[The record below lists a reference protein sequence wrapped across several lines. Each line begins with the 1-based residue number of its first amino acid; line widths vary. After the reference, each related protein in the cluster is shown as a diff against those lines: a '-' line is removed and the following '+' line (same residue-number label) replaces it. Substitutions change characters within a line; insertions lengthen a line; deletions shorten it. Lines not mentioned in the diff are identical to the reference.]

1 MSKLIRFLV
10 MLFVASNLVWAADY
24 EWTITYPYFE
34 SNGRRIASGD
44 TAAVVKVVF
53 TDITTSSAN
62 VLSRFAVRPV
72 TSYTTD
78 WYIQSIQLWWDQNGE
93 DGLQTR
99 EDSLINT
106 QLSSNFGF
114 IQSVPT
120 DDIRFINLPSDNLSP
135 SSTFYVALEVKD
147 WETADPED
155 EEIDDQD
162 GVWFGVMI
170 LESSSDL
177 VATPA
182 DEHSNSNWGGDS
194 EIHFSI
200 QAENLPITIRNLNPS
215 VEEGP
220 VYYENKNMFFPNFSD
235 MDGSVG
241 SKSQRIND
249 LTFTAN
255 VYLPTDFIE
264 DSLQQASFWV
274 SWDNTILELDTM
286 IHGDVWDDA
295 SPGSVW
301 DDPNFGIVFTDT
313 ANSNYSRIYF
323 GSMII
328 GSPVGINNNS
338 LATLNFNVIKPGI
351 SPIFLSEIN
360 IWDQWGIQYHE
371 YQVLQNNLQ
380 GAVTKYDAWSKFTL
394 GDFAGGNSGSLTD
407 GIGDSKVNEYD
418 ITLFSDYIWIG
429 KTSSP
434 EKWYNRFD
442 IGAPGFRDPEGIAQ
456 YDDTSNFYDLLIIG
470 TNYYRSQKGRFNQ
483 KPVSNNKPLE
493 VLLSTDNSEEK
504 SDIYELKL
512 SLNNAVDLLSA
523 QAKIKYDPNQFE
535 FLHLKSGKWVDEVS
549 PEHLILQPPE
559 NKGVVDINFLSLSEP
574 LNGTGELVIITFKII
589 GKKKPKAVL
598 DYFDPRD
605 VNGDKIQ
612 YKIQTEFSVNILE
625 DFRLL
630 SNYPNP
636 FNPSTDIVYIIPEN
650 LSGNYKLEVYDVLGN
665 KVRTLI
671 NEYHT
676 SGKYKISWDGK
687 NNNNVTVVS
696 GVYLMKFSGPGI
708 NEISR
713 ITLLR

>member
-1 MSKLIRFLV
+1 MSKLTRFLA
-10 MLFVASNLVWAADY
+10 MLLIASNLVWAADY

-99 EDSLINT
+99 EDSLIDT
-106 QLSSNFGF
+106 QLSSSFGF
-114 IQSVPT
+114 IQSDPT
-120 DDIRFINLPSDNLSP
+120 NDVRFINLPADNLSP

-155 EEIDDQD
+155 EEIDNQD
-162 GVWFGVMI
+162 GVWFEVMI

-177 VATPA
+177 VVTPA
-182 DEHSNSNWGGDS
+182 NEHSNSNWGGDR
-194 EIHFSI
+194 EIYFSI
-200 QAENLPITIRNLNPS
+200 QAENLPVVVRNLNPS

-220 VYYENKNMFFPNFSD
+220 AYYANENMFFPNFSE
-235 MDGSVG
+235 MDGSTE

-249 LTFTAN
+249 LTFTAD

-274 SWDNTILELDTM
+274 SWDNSILELDTM
-286 IHGDVWDDA
+286 IRGDVWDDA
-295 SPGSVW
+295 SSGSVW

-313 ANSNYSRIYF
+313 ANSNYSRVYF

-338 LATLNFNVIKPGI
+338 LATLDFNVVKPGI
-351 SPIFLSEIN
+351 SPIFLSDIN
-360 IWDQWGIQYHE
+360 IWDQWGIKYHE
-371 YQVLQNNLQ
+371 YQTLQNNLQ
-380 GAVTKYDAWSKFTL
+380 GAVTKYDAWAKFTL
-394 GDFAGGNSGSLTD
+394 GDYAGANSGSILN
-407 GIGDSKVNEYD
+407 GIGDSKVGPND
-418 ITLFSDYIWIG
+418 ISLYSDNIFI
-429 KTSSP
+429 SSSSDD
-434 EKWYNRFD
+434 WYNRFD
-442 IGAPGFRDPEGIAQ
+442 IGAPGFRDPEGIVQ
-456 YDDTSNFYDLLIIG
+456 YDDTTNFYDLLIIG
-470 TNYYRSQKGRFNQ
+470 TNYYRSQKGMFNQ
-483 KPVSNNKPLE
+483 KPVLYNKALE
-493 VLLSTDNSEEK
+493 VSLLTDNLEEK

-512 SLNNAVDLLSA
+512 SLYNAVDLLSA
-523 QAKIKYDPNQFE
+523 QAKIKYDPNQLE
-535 FLHLKSGKWVDEVS
+535 FLNLKSGNWVNEVS
-549 PEHLILQPPE
+549 PEHLVLQPPE

-574 LNGTGELVIITFKII
+574 LNGSGDLAIITFKVI
-589 GKKKPKAVL
+589 GEKKPKAVL

-612 YKIQTEFSVNILE
+612 YKIQTEFSVNIPE

-636 FNPSTDIVYIIPEN
+636 FNPGTDIVYIIPDN
-650 LSGNYKLEVYDVLGN
+650 LSGNYTLEVYDVLGN
-665 KVRTLI
+665 RVRTLI

-687 NNNNVTVVS
+687 NNNNAAVVS
-696 GVYLMKFSGPGI
+696 GVYLMKLSGPGI
-708 NEISR
+708 NKISR